1 MGADMVF
8 NGCGFIID
16 PATMEQ
22 AAIQP
27 RIDVIRM
34 LLSHGAR
41 SDSQLTQRVS
51 EAGLHE
57 IQPMLKWSEDPE
69 LGPIYFKIQGLIKA
83 GSPEPILPII
93 LSLGPKVF
101 EAILDECRIDPD
113 TGEMEYSSLMGGNI
127 DILLNLIQ
135 KCPEEAE
142 VDPSIRVANIKKLNI
157 WIQNDLTSLEAFTEL
172 EELEACWASTLAGLS
187 GLHGLKI
194 LKCSN
199 PEFSKLFKNPESL
212 SNLHSLEEIDLS
224 ENAQLNDLSGLGS
237 LPNLKRLDLSGCDGL
252 TDLRELAHLTGL
264 EELDLCGIDQLED
277 VTPLANLKNLK
288 SLNLSNTRV
297 STGIDKVQALGIPDL
312 KLPAPIAPPP
322 PIAPPAPGS
331 PLTTAPASGIENIYP
346 DNAVGKYYIDEECID
361 CDLCRETSAVN
372 FSRNAAGGYSYVS
385 KQPESKEEEQLCAEA
400 LEGCPVES
408 IHADGQDEVLHRF
421 LRIISEQLGTTP
433 DKITLGS
440 RFIEDLGADSLD
452 AVELTMAVEEEFGN
466 EIPDAEVESIGTF
479 GQALAYLRENQNS

>member
-1 MGADMVF
+1 MGADMIY
-8 NGCGFIID
+8 NECGFIIE
-16 PATMEQ
+16 PSTME
-22 AAIQP
+22 AAATQP
-27 RIDVIRM
+27 RVEVIRT
-34 LLSHGAR
+34 LLSHGGR
-41 SDSQLTQRVS
+41 SDSGLTQRVS

-69 LGPIYFKIQGLIKA
+69 LGPIYFKIQRLIEA
-83 GSPEPILPII
+83 GTPEPILPII

-113 TGEMEYSSLMGGNI
+113 TGEMEYSSLMDGNTG
-127 DILLNLIQ
+127 ILLNLIQ
-135 KCPEEAE
+135 KCPEEAK

-172 EELEACWASTLAGLS
+172 EELEACWTSTLAGLS

-194 LKCSN
+194 LKCPN
-199 PEFSKLFKNPESL
+199 PEFSKLFKEPESL

-237 LPNLKRLDLSGCDGL
+237 LPNLKRLNLSGCDKL
-252 TDLRELAHLTGL
+252 TDLHELAHLTVL
-264 EELDLCGIDQLED
+264 EELDLSSIHDLED
-277 VTPLANLKNLK
+277 VTPLASLKHLK
-288 SLNLSNTRV
+288 SLDLSNTRV
-297 STGIDKVQALGIPDL
+297 STGIDEVQALGIPDL
-312 KLPAPIAPPP
+312 KLPAPIAPP
-322 PIAPPAPGS
+322 APVS
-331 PLTTAPASGIENIYP
+331 PLTTTSSSGIENIYP

-385 KQPESKEEEQLCAEA
+385 KQPESEEEEQLCAEA

-421 LRIISEQLGTTP
+421 LRIINEQLEVTP

-452 AVELTMAVEEEFGN
+452 TVELTMAVEEEFQK

-479 GQALAYLRENQNS
+479 GQALAYLRENQNP